1 MSNKYNVLWI
11 DDQHDSLAAI
21 HKTAT
26 DFDIKLWPY
35 KSMNGG
41 CGDLESNP
49 TKYDAVLLDA
59 KFFENED
66 DEPGTED
73 TRWVHQTKD
82 RIRDLDKSL
91 AYFVLTGQAKTYASP
106 EFNNAFQHVFE
117 KGKDEDE
124 DVLFK
129 MLVDACQNREATR
142 IKIKYR
148 ECFEVFEQGTI
159 DARHQPLLV
168 DILASLENED
178 FRKKN
183 FGVMRDLFEASLL
196 GLIQIGCIP
205 TAFVNQHG
213 NPNHEWCA
221 IYFEERETRIPD
233 GSSHKIQHPIP
244 KASRA
249 MVRKLKESLSEHQHL
264 GENDVL
270 KYEFL
275 SSSHLLM
282 EYLIWIAHFHKS
294 YYS

>member
-1 MSNKYNVLWI
+1 MSSKFNILWI
-11 DDQHDSLAAI
+11 DDQHEDLTGL

-41 CGDLESNP
+41 CGELEANP
-49 TKYDAVLLDA
+49 TKFDAVLLDA
-59 KFFENED
+59 KFFENEED
-66 DEPGTED
+66 VPGTED
-73 TRWVHQTKD
+73 TRWVHQAKD

-91 AYFVLTGQAKTYASP
+91 AYFVLTGQVKTYASP
-106 EFNNAFQHVFE
+106 EFNNAFQYVFE

-142 IKIKYR
+142 LKMKYN

-159 DARHQPLLV
+159 DIRHQPLLV
-168 DILASLENED
+168 DILTSLENGD

-205 TAFVNQHG
+205 TTFINQYG

-221 IYFEERETRIPD
+221 IYLEERDTRILD
-233 GSSHKIQHPIP
+233 GSTFKIPHSIS
-244 KASRA
+244 KANRS

-264 GENDVL
+264 GDNDVL

-282 EYLIWIAHFHKS
+282 EYLIWIAQFHKAH
-294 YYS
+294 YS